1 MSAFVIRGARVFD
14 GERALGEL
22 DVRVVDERVAA
33 VGAAGMMV
41 PADDEVVDG
50 SDATLLPGLI
60 DAHTHTGSEPLR
72 QALTFGITT
81 ELDMTSVPQ
90 TMIPL
95 RREVAEDRTFADVR
109 SPSVSLTHPQGHP
122 HQLRRGMGDPSWPT
136 ATRVE
141 DVAEFVEDRLA
152 EGADYLKVH
161 LEDGRVLGTSLP
173 SVAPELITAAA
184 REAHARDRMVLAH
197 ALTVDATR
205 QVIAA
210 GVDGLTHLFVDGP
223 HTADVVERIAASG
236 AFVVPTLSM
245 LASTTGQ
252 SAGTDLARDPRVRS
266 KLPAD
271 WLDNL
276 AAPWGTLPPENF
288 DVALASL
295 AALRAAGVD
304 VLAGTD
310 AAHFGVS
317 GVAHGAS
324 LHGELRL
331 LVRAGMSPTEALRAA
346 TSLPAQRFGLCDRGR
361 IGPGR
366 RADLVL
372 VAGDPTRDIGDTLSV
387 LAVWRQGTRVP
398 LASVQARP

>member
-1 MSAFVIRGARVFD
+1 MFD

-33 VGAAGMMV
+33 VGAAGMVV
-41 PADDEVVDG
+41 PEDDEVVDG

-60 DAHTHTGSEPLR
+60 DAHTHTGSGPLR

-90 TMIPL
+90 AMIPL
-95 RREVAEDRTFADVR
+95 RREVAMDRTFADVR
-109 SPSVSLTHPQGHP
+109 SPSVSLTHPRGHP
-122 HQLRRGMGDPSWPT
+122 HQLRRGMGDPTWPT

-141 DVAEFVEDRLA
+141 DVAEFVDDRLA

-161 LEDGRVLGTSLP
+161 LENGRVLGTSLP
-173 SVAPELITAAA
+173 SVAPELVAAA
-184 REAHARDRMVLAH
+184 VREAHARDRMVLAH
-197 ALTVDATR
+197 ALTVDASR

-210 GVDGLTHLFVDGP
+210 GVDGLTHLFVDAP
-223 HTADVVERIAASG
+223 HTADVVERIAVSG

-245 LASTTGQ
+245 LASITGQ
-252 SAGTDLARDPRVRS
+252 SAGADLAWDPRVRA

-276 AAPWGTLPPENF
+276 AAPWGTLPPGNF

-310 AAHFGVS
+310 AAHFGVP

-331 LVRAGMSPTEALRAA
+331 LVRAGMSPAEALRAA

-398 LASVQARP
+398 LASVETRP